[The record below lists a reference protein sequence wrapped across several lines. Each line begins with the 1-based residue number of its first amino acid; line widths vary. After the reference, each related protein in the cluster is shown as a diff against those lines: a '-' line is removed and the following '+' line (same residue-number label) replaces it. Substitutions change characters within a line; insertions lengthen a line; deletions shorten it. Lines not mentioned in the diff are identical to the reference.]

1 MVLTITLAWRHLYF
15 PSLVSC
21 NKNILCA
28 SRGIRFLALN
38 TYTSFLRLTF
48 YVAKLDWFV
57 GAALLDSISRWDTP
71 IAVRWSSSSISRGL
85 TTECPNTPLLSS
97 NFSGGYQPST
107 LRTQVPSS
115 PTAVLAS
122 EGQEPLLSSTQC
134 WRGSNMRRLWIFMA
148 MSLAFGHSATTWFR
162 YEKNPNFS
170 SIS

>member
-1 MVLTITLAWRHLYF
+1 MSIPDWRTVLLCQTLQFINSLKDGTTITLAWRHLYF

-28 SRGIRFLALN
+28 SREMPFLALN

-97 NFSGGYQPST
+97 NFSGVTARVQLEHWQHVSPST
-107 LRTQVPSS
+107 PRP
-115 PTAVLAS
+115 P
-122 EGQEPLLSSTQC
+122 PPLSS
-134 WRGSNMRRLWIFMA
+134 RL
-148 MSLAFGHSATTWFR
+148 
-162 YEKNPNFS
+162 
-170 SIS
+170 